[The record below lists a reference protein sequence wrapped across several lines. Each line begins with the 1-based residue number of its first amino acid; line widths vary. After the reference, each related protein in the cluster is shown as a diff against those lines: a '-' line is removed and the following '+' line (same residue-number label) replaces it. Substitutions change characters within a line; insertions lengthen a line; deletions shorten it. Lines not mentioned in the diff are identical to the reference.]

1 MISQLILIPC
11 LKALHKDHLCSRA
24 EKDAQCCLKIK
35 VVKTIGMVEIQV
47 EVLWED
53 PRVGHKADHR
63 VGNKADHREDLR
75 EDLREDTQG
84 VSNIHKEI
92 KDNQWVE
99 VNGNRTLQDS
109 RAGGSL
115 SNPDMDSNQDTASF
129 SSQQYLGKGH

>member
-24 EKDAQCCLKIK
+24 EKDAQCYLKIK

-53 PRVGHKADHR
+53 PRVCHKAGHR
-63 VGNKADHREDLR
+63 VDLR
-75 EDLREDTQG
+75 EDLREDTKG
-84 VSNIHKEI
+84 ISNIHKET

-109 RAGGSL
+109 RVGGSL
-115 SNPDMDSNQDTASF
+115 SSLDMDSNQDIF
-129 SSQQYLGKGH
+129 RLSSQQYLGKGH